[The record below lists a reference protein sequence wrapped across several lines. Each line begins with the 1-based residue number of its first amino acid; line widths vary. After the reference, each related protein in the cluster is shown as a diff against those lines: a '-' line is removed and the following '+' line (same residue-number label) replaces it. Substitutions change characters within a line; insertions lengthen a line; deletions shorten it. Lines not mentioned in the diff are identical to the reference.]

1 MNFIMALSLSILVY
15 NFAEI
20 LLRFI
25 NRKYIT
31 YKKRLDIIK
40 EESLLGYGGRKKKKQ
55 KLRIA
60 VPDKLRENLMM
71 AGLQL
76 RPEEFVIIW
85 VVAMI
90 IPSLIASI
98 LNKGILLVFILILF
112 GFIGPPMFIS
122 IKTKKRKETFNNQ
135 LGDVLML
142 LSNSLRAGFTFEQAL
157 RSVAEDLPDPIGTE
171 FMRIVRDIELGGDLE
186 RAMDDVVNRMQSKD
200 MELINTAVSIQRKV
214 GGNLSNIL
222 DNISETIMDR
232 IMIKKKINTLT
243 AQGRISGLIISILP
257 IVLIILISIINPEY
271 MEPMFTTTYGHILL
285 GLSVIMELLGL
296 IFIKK
301 TIDIEM

>member
-1 MNFIMALSLSILVY
+1 
-15 NFAEI
+15 
-20 LLRFI
+20 
-25 NRKYIT
+25 
-31 YKKRLDIIK
+31 
-40 EESLLGYGGRKKKKQ
+40 
-55 KLRIA
+55 
-60 VPDKLRENLMM
+60 
-71 AGLQL
+71 
-76 RPEEFVIIW
+76 
-85 VVAMI
+85 
-90 IPSLIASI
+90 
-98 LNKGILLVFILILF
+98 
-112 GFIGPPMFIS
+112 MFIS

-171 FMRIVRDIELGGDLE
+171 FMRIVQDVELGGDLE
-186 RAMDDVVNRMQSKD
+186 RAMDDVANRMESED
-200 MELINTAVSIQRKV
+200 MKLINTAVSIQRKV

-243 AQGRISGLIISILP
+243 AQGRISGLIISVLP
-257 IVLIILISIINPEY
+257 VVLVVLISIINPEY
-271 MEPMFTTTYGHILL
+271 MEPMFTTTFGHILL
-285 GLSVIMELLGL
+285 GLSVIMELLGF